1 MQLRF
6 PAALFL
12 LLIAFV
18 LPSRAQ
24 TSAGDNP
31 IAEAT
36 SDSLSDSKPSAKPT
50 GRSITL
56 SDFGAEDLG
65 YLAVP
70 VTPPTVGIVLVPDAY
85 GLDEFTKKQAE
96 RLAADGYLAVAVDIY
111 NGKNLTDPGQIA
123 NMVANLDG
131 PTVMK
136 TVDAGVRLF
145 HESPKFRVDHVVVV
159 GWGVGANYA
168 WQAAHEEN
176 GPDGAIL
183 FYGPVQSGKMDRCPA
198 PICALYSDRD
208 PAITH
213 DAVLDFQHGMRDAG
227 NDFTAWFIAAG
238 SGWSNPQ
245 NKSYSPV
252 EDGEAWKVAEPFIM
266 RIGAEPV
273 KKRDATMDKVKDSV
287 KDLFKKLLN

>member
-1 MQLRF
+1 MG
-6 PAALFL
+6 AND
-12 LLIAFV
+12 
-18 LPSRAQ
+18 S
-24 TSAGDNP
+24 P
-31 IAEAT
+31 IAEAV
-36 SDSLSDSKPSAKPT
+36 SDSTSDSKPATKPT

-70 VTPPTVGIVLVPDAY
+70 VTPPTVGVVLVPDAY

-96 RLAADGYLAVAVDIY
+96 RLAADGYLAVAVDIS
-111 NGKNLTDPGQIA
+111 NGKTLTDPGQIA

-145 HESPKFRVDHVVVV
+145 HESPKFRVDHVVVL

-168 WQAAHEEN
+168 WQDAHDEN

-183 FYGPVQSGKMDRCPA
+183 FYGPVQSGKMDRCAA
-198 PICALYSDRD
+198 PVCALYSDRD
-208 PAITH
+208 PAITR
-213 DAVLDFQHGMRDAG
+213 DSVLDFQHAMRDAG
-227 NDFTAWFIAAG
+227 SDFTAWFIAAG
-238 SGWSNPQ
+238 PGWSNPL
-245 NKSYSPV
+245 NKTYNPV

-266 RIGAEPV
+266 RIGAGPV
-273 KKRDATMDKVKDSV
+273 RKRDSTMDKVKNSV
-287 KDLFKKLLN
+287 KDLLKKL